1 MSFPPF
7 SRRMWGGAGK
17 VARPLLSPQFIFLP
31 PAEAEV
37 VQRPAIGSFLTPQG
51 GSLPS
56 LFTCPIAKTSRQPQW
71 AVSASLS
78 SYLWLPDLSHL
89 LGARA
94 LPLTAAV

>member
-1 MSFPPF
+1 
-7 SRRMWGGAGK
+7 MWGRGWQGSQAITQ
-17 VARPLLSPQFIFLP
+17 SQFIFLP

-71 AVSASLS
+71 AVSSQSLF
-78 SYLWLPDLSHL
+78 
-89 LGARA
+89 
-94 LPLTAAV
+94 LPLAPRPSPPCSGPGHSH